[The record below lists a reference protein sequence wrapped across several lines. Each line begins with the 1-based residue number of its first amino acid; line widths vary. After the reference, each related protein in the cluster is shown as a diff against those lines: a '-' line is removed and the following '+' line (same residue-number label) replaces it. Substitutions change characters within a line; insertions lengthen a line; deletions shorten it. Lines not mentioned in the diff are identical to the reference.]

1 MPSPLPRRRRV
12 ILMVALTVGMAGVA
26 ALVLASGP
34 PAHAGPSS
42 LVAPTGTTTGT
53 LTGAS
58 SETSATGAEAL
69 GAYLDG
75 LAGRG
80 VQAQSVST
88 PVVFTMQPQG
98 TTPNAST
105 EGGISGPGNMGTFL
119 ATCYDLRGPTKTGE
133 WAGPRSVA
141 VDPSVIPLGS
151 RIFIHGV
158 GYRTADDTGGAI
170 QGKHIDVWEPTSSDC
185 AAFGRRHLNVHLAS

>member
-1 MPSPLPRRRRV
+1 MPSPLPRKRRV
-12 ILMVALTVGMAGVA
+12 ILMVAITVGMAGVA

-34 PAHAGPSS
+34 AAHASVSS
-42 LVAPTGTTTGT
+42 LLPPTGTTTT
-53 LTGAS
+53 TSAA
-58 SETSATGAEAL
+58 SATGAEAL

-88 PVVFTMQPQG
+88 PVVFTMQAQG

-105 EGGISGPGNMGTFL
+105 EGGLSGPGNMGTFL

-133 WAGPRSVA
+133 RAGPRSVA
-141 VDPSVIPLGS
+141 VDPAVIPLGS
-151 RIFIHGV
+151 RIYIHGV